1 MTLDALKDER
11 RGVRPLH
18 WLFECGGDVR
28 LGFRAL
34 RRERLFAAS
43 VTLILAVGIGT
54 TVTMFSVLNGV
65 VLRPLPYRTPGEL
78 VLLSSHRIAHDQ
90 FEGTSVPN
98 MLDWRRQSASFT
110 AMALYRR
117 TSVSFV
123 ITVGADGPLRL
134 REGLVGPG
142 FFDLV
147 GAPALI
153 GRSLS
158 NDDFHRAE
166 RVVVLSEALWTE
178 QFGRSDSVLG
188 RRLRIDG
195 HDHEVIGVMPR
206 SFQLPTIDTRLWR
219 PLTVAG
225 RWWDGAQSAR
235 DGDGF
240 EVIGRLAPGVDIE
253 PARTEMGLI
262 AARLRDAYEV
272 NRDLDIRLSRLADH
286 VVGAQ
291 TRRGLWLAFGAVLSL
306 LAIVCA
312 NVGGLLT
319 ARATRRRR
327 ELAVRAALGAAR
339 FRLIRQLLAEGLSL
353 WVVGAVFGVAL
364 AAVLTKL
371 LQVHGPPGLPRMEEI
386 GLDPAAIAVAL
397 GSGFVVVTICSMVPA
412 LVASRA
418 DARLAFV
425 SHDSYRA
432 APPPPPRR
440 SGHGAGSRGDDPAR
454 RRRPAGP
461 KLCPPPGRGPRISGR
476 ATGHRADRSS
486 SLSPILSRGAGAA

>member
-1 MTLDALKDER
+1 M
-11 RGVRPLH
+11 
-18 WLFECGGDVR
+18 
-28 LGFRAL
+28 
-34 RRERLFAAS
+34 
-43 VTLILAVGIGT
+43 
-54 TVTMFSVLNGV
+54 
-65 VLRPLPYRTPGEL
+65 
-78 VLLSSHRIAHDQ
+78 
-90 FEGTSVPN
+90 PN

-153 GRSLS
+153 GRPLS

-286 VVGAQ
+286 VVGARDPPR
-291 TRRGLWLAFGAVLSL
+291 TLAGV
-306 LAIVCA
+306 
-312 NVGGLLT
+312 
-319 ARATRRRR
+319 RRRP
-327 ELAVRAALGAAR
+327 
-339 FRLIRQLLAEGLSL
+339 
-353 WVVGAVFGVAL
+353 L
-364 AAVLTKL
+364 AA
-371 LQVHGPPGLPRMEEI
+371 
-386 GLDPAAIAVAL
+386 
-397 GSGFVVVTICSMVPA
+397 
-412 LVASRA
+412 
-418 DARLAFV
+418 
-425 SHDSYRA
+425 
-432 APPPPPRR
+432 
-440 SGHGAGSRGDDPAR
+440 GDR
-454 RRRPAGP
+454 VRERRRPADR
-461 KLCPPPGRGPRISGR
+461 PGDAP
-476 ATGHRADRSS
+476 AA
-486 SLSPILSRGAGAA
+486 GAGGQSGTRRRQVQADPAASG